1 MRNEEKKNTHNKQ
14 EVPAESSKNIIGNK
28 EMKKTGSDV
37 PSFSKEGG
45 ERERYS
51 SKNSKSV
58 NSKTIIPKGT
68 LLEYRVKRLMFY
80 MGYYPK
86 VNIDIRTS
94 YEEPSDIITDLD
106 VYGIYI
112 HKDFT
117 LKTLWADCKSG
128 GVKIHDRISWIKGIM
143 NAIQIN
149 DVLFIAGGV
158 RTSVKQ
164 YARTSGIQIL
174 DLSVL
179 DKLEHDYE
187 IKKDDWRGSWNP
199 STQYN
204 MITTLS
210 KIAIPTNEIYKK
222 IVKFI
227 SSDYWVLDNFSKFK
241 KAITALRELST
252 VSQFPLNEGEMN
264 SVKWAVYELVNLVL
278 LAVLNISKELYY
290 FTDAEKKETILDG
303 LTSGEVSNQK
313 RKEIFDAAFKVA
325 YGMVKSQVPEFS
337 PPVQM
342 PVINLNPPGYSEA
355 FYDLILRVTNNPFNY
370 YDLLRFLD
378 LLFMEYDLQSKKIDS
393 VVMKEMFPDYE
404 KLIIGAKT
412 VLHFICNT
420 TNIPREYFQLI
431 N

>member
-1 MRNEEKKNTHNKQ
+1 MQNEEKKNTHNKH
-14 EVPAESSKNIIGNK
+14 EVPVESSKNIIDNN
-28 EMKKTGSDV
+28 EVKKTVDTF
-37 PSFSKEGG
+37 PSEGG
-45 ERERYS
+45 EKKYGSR
-51 SKNSKSV
+51 NSKSV
-58 NSKTIIPKGT
+58 SATAAIPKGT
-68 LLEYRVKRLMFY
+68 QLEYRVKRLMFY

-106 VYGIYI
+106 VYGIYV

-128 GVKIHDRISWIKGIM
+128 GVKIHDRISWIKGVM
-143 NAIQIN
+143 NAVQIN
-149 DVLFIAGGV
+149 DVLFIAGRA

-164 YARTSGIQIL
+164 YARKSGIQIL
-174 DLSVL
+174 DLSVI

-187 IKKDDWRGSWNP
+187 INKDDWRGSWNP

-204 MITTLS
+204 MTTILS
-210 KIAIPTNEIYKK
+210 RIAIPTNETYKK

-227 SSDYWVLDNFSKFK
+227 SSDYWVLDNFSKLK
-241 KAITALRELST
+241 KTITALRELST
-252 VSQFPLNEGEMN
+252 VSQFPLNEVEMN
-264 SVKWAVYELVNLVL
+264 SVKWAVYELVNLLL
-278 LAVLNISKELYY
+278 LAILNISKELYY
-290 FTDAEKKETILDG
+290 FTDAEKKETVLDG
-303 LTSGEVSNQK
+303 LMSGEVSNQK

-325 YGMVKSQVPEFS
+325 YGMVKSQIPEFT

-355 FYDLILRVTNNPFNY
+355 FCDLILRVTNNPFNY

-378 LLFMEYDLQSKKIDS
+378 FLFMEYDLQSKKVDD
-393 VVMKEMFPDYE
+393 VVLKEMFPNYE

-412 VLHFICNT
+412 ILHFICT
-420 TNIPREYFQLI
+420 ATNIPRSYFQLI